1 MIEDLTL
8 NPACIPEQRADPRT
22 TEALDLP
29 SLVAAHSAIL
39 FRVAFAILRNRA
51 EAEDAVQDTFLR
63 VLQHQ
68 QSLPAIRELRPWLVR
83 IAWRLSVDRR
93 RRLRPDQLDELFASS
108 LVSPGLSP
116 EAALA
121 ETRRLTA
128 ILHEID
134 NLPRAEREVLLLAA
148 EDEILSPTNLTATIL
163 SQADL
168 AATLGR
174 SPSATR
180 ALLFRARTRLRDR
193 LAKKGLR

>member
-8 NPACIPEQRADPRT
+8 NPACIPDDRAAPRVAA
-22 TEALDLP
+22 ALDLP
-29 SLVAAHSAIL
+29 SLVAAHSAVL
-39 FRVAFAILRNRA
+39 FRVAFAVLRNRA
-51 EAEDAVQDTFLR
+51 EAEDAVQDTFVR

-68 QSLPAIRELRPWLVR
+68 HTLPAIRELRPWLVR
-83 IAWRLSVDRR
+83 IAWRLSIDRR
-93 RRLRPDQLDELFASS
+93 RRLRPDQLDELFAAS

-121 ETRRLTA
+121 EARRLSA

-134 NLPRAEREVLLLAA
+134 RLPRAEREVLLLSAD
-148 EDEILSPTNLTATIL
+148 DETHITEPSPTNLTP
-163 SQADL
+163 ADL

-193 LAKKGLR
+193 LAKKGLQ